1 MKDEVPY
8 IAVGN
13 GELDERTV
21 WSRCPECGAKVP
33 FTIAEL
39 LLCGKDESRPRPAC
53 PGCGRRLHIGKAV
66 RV

>member
-1 MKDEVPY
+1 MSEVPY

-13 GELDERTV
+13 DELDEKTV

-33 FTIAEL
+33 FTIGEL
-39 LLCGKDESRPRPAC
+39 LRCGGDESRPRPAC
-53 PGCGRRLHIGKAV
+53 PKCGRRLHIGKAV